1 MTVPKYRIQAT
12 EIAKGDGLLKRDK
25 KADKG
30 KSKEEIKQEEEKVIR
45 SVSQTYA
52 SLLGRPK
59 TFFFSVVSSGTPRNR
74 FRFTKAK
81 TVLGR
86 TKEVLTTIRKLLLP
100 RTI

>member
-45 SVSQTYA
+45 SVSQT
-52 SLLGRPK
+52 
-59 TFFFSVVSSGTPRNR
+59 
-74 FRFTKAK
+74 
-81 TVLGR
+81 
-86 TKEVLTTIRKLLLP
+86 
-100 RTI
+100 